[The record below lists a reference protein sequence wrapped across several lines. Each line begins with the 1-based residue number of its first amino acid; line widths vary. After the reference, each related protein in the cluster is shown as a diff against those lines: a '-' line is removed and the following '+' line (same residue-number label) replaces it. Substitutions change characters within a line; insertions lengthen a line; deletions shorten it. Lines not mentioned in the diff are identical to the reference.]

1 MINDNKNKSELDW
14 SGQGL
19 TDDDAATI
27 AYYLLKDNKVS
38 NELEVKLICVIFLFF
53 DEQKHSLN

>member
-1 MINDNKNKSELDW
+1 MIQGNRNKLSIDW
-14 SGQGL
+14 RGEGL

-38 NELEVKLICVIFLFF
+38 N
-53 DEQKHSLN
+53 

>member
-1 MINDNKNKSELDW
+1 MINENKSQSKLEW
-14 SGQGL
+14 YKKGF

-38 NELEVKLICVIFLFF
+38 N
-53 DEQKHSLN
+53 